1 MVSADSMLEC
11 DVVSPPAAVLY
22 QCFDIAMGCSSC
34 LAQTIG
40 TDFQCGWCDYS
51 CVDVSATCSAN
62 FVTTFNNCPAPMIT
76 GISPDSGPT
85 EGGTTVTITGTD
97 LGTSFD
103 DIVSITVGSLT
114 CTPIE
119 DSYLVGRSITC
130 DISSGSQTQLL
141 GIAIVV
147 VTVSRIGGA
156 NQAAT
161 TQFLFGQSRVYSVS
175 PSYGPSA
182 GGTIV
187 RVRGED
193 LNIGN
198 TESTTVTL
206 LTTGSGRRRRRRQT
220 METVYCDIT

>member
-22 QCFDIAMGCSSC
+22 QCSDIAMGCSSC

-51 CVDVSATCSAN
+51 CVDVSATCS
-62 FVTTFNNCPAPMIT
+62 VTTFNNCPAPMIT

-156 NQAAT
+156 NQGAT
-161 TQFLFGQSRVYSVS
+161 TQFLFGQPRVYSVS

-198 TESTTVTL
+198 TECTTVTL
-206 LTTGSGRRRRRRQT
+206 LTTGSGRRRRRQT
-220 METVYCDIT
+220 MGTVYCDIT

>member
-147 VTVSRIGGA
+147 VSSVTVVQLCVPNVQVLS
-156 NQAAT
+156 
-161 TQFLFGQSRVYSVS
+161 SHPRV
-175 PSYGPSA
+175 
-182 GGTIV
+182 TIV
-187 RVRGED
+187 PPALGPYD
-193 LNIGN
+193 GL
-198 TESTTVTL
+198 TEYTL
-206 LTTGSGRRRRRRQT
+206 ESPNKN
-220 METVYCDIT
+220 

>member
-1 MVSADSMLEC
+1 MSADSMMVC

-22 QCFDIAMGCSSC
+22 QCSDTAMGCSSC
-34 LAQTIG
+34 LAQRIG

-62 FVTTFNNCPAPMIT
+62 FVAAFLNCPSPMISA
-76 GISPDSGPT
+76 ISPDSGPT

-97 LGTSFD
+97 LGTSFG

-114 CTPIE
+114 CTPRE

-130 DISSGSQTQLL
+130 DISNDSQTQLL

-147 VTVSRIGGA
+147 VTVSRMGGA
-156 NQAAT
+156 NQFAT
-161 TQFLFGQSRVYSVS
+161 STQFQFGQPRVYSVS

-198 TESTTVTL
+198 TDRTTVSL
-206 LTTGSGRRRRRRQT
+206 VTTASGRRRKRQT
-220 METVYCDIT
+220 METASCDIS

>member
-1 MVSADSMLEC
+1 MVSADSMMMC
-11 DVVSPPAAVLY
+11 DVVSLPTAVLY
-22 QCFDIAMGCSSC
+22 QCSVIAMGCSSC

-51 CVDVSATCSAN
+51 FVDVSATCSAN
-62 FVTTFNNCPAPMIT
+62 FVTTFNKCPAPMIT

-130 DISSGSQTQLL
+130 DISNDSQTQLL
-141 GIAIVV
+141 GIAIVE

-156 NQAAT
+156 NQDAT
-161 TQFLFGQSRVYSVS
+161 TQFRFGQPRVYSVS
-175 PSYGPSA
+175 PSYGPAA
-182 GGTIV
+182 GG
-187 RVRGED
+187 
-193 LNIGN
+193 L
-198 TESTTVTL
+198 
-206 LTTGSGRRRRRRQT
+206 Q
-220 METVYCDIT
+220 YHC